1 MHIKYIYRCGWKV
14 RATEI
19 TIYRLSARGLYQPP
33 GSKFTFLA
41 LLWYI
46 YLTIYYDAYSRSLL
60 IWTDRQTNRTDCF
73 TLCACTWGTK
83 WDLYIIIVTHSHT
96 VNVHWYQ
103 IYMYL
108 YQQLYNS
115 SPKVGLWIKGLEC
128 HMELHPNTTAIVLV
142 QMSWLS
148 LLFSAA
154 FLLAGWQED
163 ITHG

>member
-1 MHIKYIYRCGWKV
+1 MVERWGQLKQQFIVLVAFINHLEVSSHFWHFCGTSTSLYIMMPIADLFWSG
-14 RATEI
+14 
-19 TIYRLSARGLYQPP
+19 Q
-33 GSKFTFLA
+33 
-41 LLWYI
+41 
-46 YLTIYYDAYSRSLL
+46 
-60 IWTDRQTNRTDCF
+60 TDRRTEQIALPF
-73 TLCACTWGTK
+73 VHALGVQNGT
-83 WDLYIIIVTHSHT
+83 YIIIVTHSHT

-103 IYMYL
+103 IFMYL

-154 FLLAGWQED
+154 FPLAGWQED